1 MAASII
7 RGYLRDKTRRAEA
20 QQLASPEPHSIAR
33 QDVATSERKHW
44 KHLYEEIVATEICC
58 SCSACIVACPHKV
71 LELQDFDPT
80 QTDVRSPFDNCYH
93 GEEGCSLCAMA
104 CPRLDPTVAAIE
116 TLVFGDGIHREEAQV
131 EGPYRYKTLAR
142 ATNQGYLS
150 AGQDGGVVTAMLG
163 WALDQGELDGAVVAA
178 PSEDVPWLDEPRLV
192 RNSEQLRATAGSR
205 YTYCATPLGLKQAA
219 AAKCKSVALVG
230 VSCESTAVRQI
241 AAAGIKRWT
250 RNVKLVIGL
259 MCTETFDYEAF
270 VVGKL
275 QNELGIDLDDVV
287 KINVKGKVIVTLRDG
302 RDIDIPLK
310 ECRPFANEWCHHCP
324 DFAAEH
330 ADLSCGGLG
339 MEGWTMI
346 LVRSERGQDF
356 LERAVEAGIVEL
368 RPAEEEPKA
377 LEVMMR
383 LATKQRQRIEPL
395 DPHWQT
401 RWPTR
406 QAMEAALADAALADA
421 EKAT

>member
-1 MAASII
+1 MRALMAVS
-7 RGYLRDKTRRAEA
+7 D
-20 QQLASPEPHSIAR
+20 
-33 QDVATSERKHW
+33 RKHW

-71 LELQDFDPT
+71 LELNDFDPV
-80 QTDVRSPFDNCYH
+80 QTDKSSPFDNCIH

-104 CPRLDPTVAAIE
+104 CPRLDPHVDVIE
-116 TLVFGDGIHREEAQV
+116 ELVHGEGVHRPMEKV

-142 ATNQGYLS
+142 AKDEAFLKP
-150 AGQDGGVVTAMLG
+150 GQDGGAVTALIAWG
-163 WALDQGELDGAVVAA
+163 LHTGELDGAVVAA
-178 PSEDVPWLDEPRLV
+178 PSEKVPWLDEPRLV
-192 RNSEQLRATAGSR
+192 RSKEELLATAGSR
-205 YTYCATPLGLKQAA
+205 YTYCATPLGLKEAA

-250 RNVKLVIGL
+250 RNVKMVFGL

-270 VVGKL
+270 VIGKL
-275 QNELGIDLDDVV
+275 KQEKGIDLADIA
-287 KINVKGKVIVTLRDG
+287 KINVKGKVIVTLKDG
-302 RDIDIPLK
+302 TDIDIPLK

-346 LVRSERGQDF
+346 LVRSERGDDYMK
-356 LERAVEAGIVEL
+356 RAVAAGILEL
-368 RPAEEEPKA
+368 RDAEEEPKA

-383 LATKQRQRIEPL
+383 LATKQRERIKVD

-401 RWPTR
+401 RWPTV
-406 QAMEAALADAALADA
+406 QAME
-421 EKAT
+421 EFRRSS

>member
-1 MAASII
+1 MAI
-7 RGYLRDKTRRAEA
+7 
-20 QQLASPEPHSIAR
+20 
-33 QDVATSERKHW
+33 SERKHW

-58 SCSACIVACPHKV
+58 SCSACVVACPHKV
-71 LELQDFDPT
+71 LELLDFDPV
-80 QTDVRSPFDNCYH
+80 QTDARSPFDNCWH

-104 CPRLDPTVAAIE
+104 CPRLDPDVNAIE
-116 TLVFGDGIHREEAQV
+116 EIVFGDGIHREEGKV
-131 EGPYRYKTLAR
+131 EGPYRYKTLVR
-142 ATNQGYLS
+142 ATEGTYLER
-150 AGQDGGVVTAMLG
+150 GQDGGAVAALLG
-163 WALDQGELDGAVVAA
+163 WALDEGELDGAVVAA
-178 PSEDVPWLDEPRLV
+178 PSETVPWLDEPKLV
-192 RNSEQLRATAGSR
+192 RTSEELRATAGSR
-205 YTYCATPLGLKQAA
+205 YTYCATPLGLKEAA
-219 AAKCKSVALVG
+219 AAKCKNIALVG

-250 RNVKLVIGL
+250 RNVKLVVGL

-270 VVGKL
+270 IVGKL
-275 QNELGIDLDDVV
+275 EHELGIKLEDVT
-287 KINVKGKVIVTLRDG
+287 KINVKGKVIVTLKDG
-302 RDIDIPLK
+302 RDINIPLK

-346 LVRSERGQDF
+346 LVRSEKGQDF
-356 LERAVEAGIVEL
+356 LERAVAANVVEL
-368 RPAEEEPKA
+368 RDAEEEPKA

-383 LATKQRQRIEPL
+383 LATKQRQRIKEN

-406 QAMEAALADAALADA
+406 QALEAARA
-421 EKAT
+421 EVASGSGST

>member
-1 MAASII
+1 
-7 RGYLRDKTRRAEA
+7 
-20 QQLASPEPHSIAR
+20 LAI
-33 QDVATSERKHW
+33 SERKHW

-58 SCSACIVACPHKV
+58 SCSACVVACPHKV
-71 LELQDFDPT
+71 LELFDFDPV
-80 QTDVRSPFDNCYH
+80 QTDRRSPFDNCWH

-104 CPRLDPTVAAIE
+104 CPRLDPDVNAIE
-116 TLVFGDGIHREEAQV
+116 EIVFGDGIHREQSKV
-131 EGPYRYKTLAR
+131 EGPYRYKTLVR
-142 ATNQGYLS
+142 AKESGYLEK
-150 AGQDGGVVTAMLG
+150 GQDGGAVAALLG
-163 WALDQGELDGAVVAA
+163 WALDTGELDGAVVAA
-178 PSEDVPWLDEPRLV
+178 PSETVPWLDEPKLV
-192 RNSEQLRATAGSR
+192 RSSDELRATAGSR
-205 YTYCATPLGLKQAA
+205 YTYCATPLGLKEAA
-219 AAKCKSVALVG
+219 AAKCKNIALVG

-270 VVGKL
+270 IVGKL
-275 QNELGIDLDDVV
+275 EHELGIKLEDVT
-287 KINVKGKVIVTLRDG
+287 KINVKGKVIVTLKDG
-302 RDIDIPLK
+302 RDINIPLR

-346 LVRSERGQDF
+346 LVRSEKGQDF
-356 LERAVEAGIVEL
+356 LERAVAANIVEL
-368 RPAEEEPKA
+368 RDAEEEPKA

-383 LATKQRQRIEPL
+383 LATKQRERIKES

-401 RWPTR
+401 RWPTV
-406 QAMEAALADAALADA
+406 QALEAARAEAASGNGS
-421 EKAT
+421 T

>member
-1 MAASII
+1 MAI
-7 RGYLRDKTRRAEA
+7 K
-20 QQLASPEPHSIAR
+20 
-33 QDVATSERKHW
+33 RKHW
-44 KHLYEEIVATEICC
+44 KHLYEEIIATEICC
-58 SCSACIVACPHKV
+58 SCSACVVACPHKV
-71 LELQDFDPT
+71 LELMDFDPV
-80 QTDVRSPFDNCYH
+80 QTDARSPFDNCWH

-104 CPRLDPTVAAIE
+104 CPRLDPDVNAIE
-116 TLVFGDGIHREEAQV
+116 EIVFGDGIHREESKV
-131 EGPYRYKTLAR
+131 EGPYRYKTLVR
-142 ATNQGYLS
+142 ATEGSYLER
-150 AGQDGGVVTAMLG
+150 GQDGGAVAALLG
-163 WALDQGELDGAVVAA
+163 WALDEGELDGAVVAA
-178 PSEDVPWLDEPRLV
+178 PSETVPWLDEPRLV
-192 RNSEQLRATAGSR
+192 RTSEELRASAGSR
-205 YTYCATPLGLKQAA
+205 YTYCATPLGLKDAA
-219 AAKCKSVALVG
+219 AAKCKNIALVG

-270 VVGKL
+270 IVGKL
-275 QNELGIDLDDVV
+275 EHELGITLEDVT

-302 RDIDIPLK
+302 RDINIPLK

-346 LVRSERGQDF
+346 LVRSEKGQDF
-356 LERAVEAGIVEL
+356 LERAVAANIVEL
-368 RPAEEEPKA
+368 RDAEEEPKA

-383 LATKQRQRIEPL
+383 LATKQRQRIKL
-395 DPHWQT
+395 DDPHWQT

-406 QAMEAALADAALADA
+406 QALEAARAEAASGNGS
-421 EKAT
+421 T

>member
-1 MAASII
+1 MAVS
-7 RGYLRDKTRRAEA
+7 D
-20 QQLASPEPHSIAR
+20 
-33 QDVATSERKHW
+33 RKHW

-71 LELQDFDPT
+71 LELSDFDPV
-80 QTDVRSPFDNCYH
+80 QTDTKSPFDNCWH

-104 CPRLDPTVAAIE
+104 CPRLDPDVNAIE
-116 TLVFGDGIHREEAQV
+116 QIVFGDGIHREERQV
-131 EGPYRYKTLAR
+131 EGPYRYKTLVR
-142 ATNQGYLS
+142 ATASDYLGS
-150 AGQDGGVVTAMLG
+150 GQDGGAVAALLG
-163 WALDQGELDGAVVAA
+163 WALDTGELDGAVVAA
-178 PSEDVPWLDEPRLV
+178 PSETVPWLDEPRLV
-192 RNSEQLRATAGSR
+192 RTSDELRATAGSR
-205 YTYCATPLGLKQAA
+205 YTYCATPLGLKEAA
-219 AAKCKSVALVG
+219 AAKCKAIALVG

-250 RNVKLVIGL
+250 RNVRLVIGL

-270 VVGKL
+270 IVGKL
-275 QNELGIDLDDVV
+275 EHELGIKLEDVT
-287 KINVKGKVIVTLRDG
+287 KINVKGKVIVTLKDG

-346 LVRSERGQDF
+346 LVRSEKGQDF
-356 LERAVEAGIVEL
+356 LERAVAANVVEL
-368 RPAEEEPKA
+368 RDAEEEPKA

-383 LATKQRQRIEPL
+383 LATKQRERIKDD

-406 QAMEAALADAALADA
+406 QALEAYRA
-421 EKAT
+421 EAPAP